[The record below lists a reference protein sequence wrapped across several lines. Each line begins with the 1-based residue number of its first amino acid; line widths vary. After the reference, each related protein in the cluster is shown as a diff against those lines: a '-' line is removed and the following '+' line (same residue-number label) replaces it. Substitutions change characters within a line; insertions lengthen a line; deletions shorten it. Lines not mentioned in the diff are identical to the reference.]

1 MQTNQPWDH
10 PSFWPYIA
18 RCILRGFHLPASSFM
33 RTLTDHPHAP
43 ISKLAAILHHHLSV
57 YPRSHQTSQFPLES
71 QFVSAHRSWLS
82 RLRAE
87 VSTFLGGRPKGSW
100 LEEKSGG
107 GKDWKRWE
115 DGFRVVIDLMEG
127 KAEAVLEQAA
137 DWREAVGAWGVLVDV
152 QLKRD
157 DLPYAFSLFAM
168 ECANTTVLLSLE
180 LLRNC
185 RSTHLYLT
193 TQSSQ
198 ICVKAISFRSAQLS
212 FSIVGSSRLISIG
225 NDWVSGARYLASGAF
240 GRCV

>member
-57 YPRSHQTSQFPLES
+57 YPRSHQTSQYPLES

-100 LEEKSGG
+100 LEEKNGG

-157 DLPYAFSLFAM
+157 DLPY
-168 ECANTTVLLSLE
+168 V
-180 LLRNC
+180 
-185 RSTHLYLT
+185 YL
-193 TQSSQ
+193 QNGQ
-198 ICVKAISFRSAQLS
+198 Q
-212 FSIVGSSRLISIG
+212 G
-225 NDWVSGARYLASGAF
+225 
-240 GRCV
+240 